1 MRLPTEMLHQQPL
14 FSWLPEEGFKTFASC
29 FDMEAEELPAG
40 GAQESRGRIGYLLSG
55 SLRLES
61 GSSGDAGV
69 IGPGTVF
76 GILHAADGHAQME
89 EVRLRAV
96 SPCTVIW
103 MNREIMTSVCYFDCW
118 FHGRFI
124 TEMQRL
130 LTAQRRSRES
140 L

>member
-1 MRLPTEMLHQQPL
+1 M
-14 FSWLPEEGFKTFASC
+14 
-29 FDMEAEELPAG
+29 
-40 GAQESRGRIGYLLSG
+40 
-55 SLRLES
+55 
-61 GSSGDAGV
+61 